1 MNVNISAKQKKFI
14 IPILILI
21 IISISVLFLL
31 KGKSNNKELENPIN
45 TPISSISDI
54 KLSIP
59 NMTDTELQE
68 ELNREMT
75 DEEQERFIANLEY
88 LQAQQLKLEEAAKHL
103 ILEDEEGNL
112 YYESDELGYVYID
125 TVPTLSE
132 EIENMTDEEFDKY
145 LEQHSQQQEESQD
158 SISVYTDSLI
168 SLDQV

>member
-1 MNVNISAKQKKFI
+1 MNVNISTKQKKFI

-21 IISISVLFLL
+21 IISISALFLL
-31 KGKSNNKELENPIN
+31 KGRDTDKELENPIN
-45 TPISSISDI
+45 TPINSISDI

-88 LQAQQLKLEEAAKHL
+88 LQAQQLKLEEAANHL

-145 LEQHSQQQEESQD
+145 LEQHSQQQEESQH
-158 SISVYTDSLI
+158 SISVYADSLI
-168 SLDQV
+168 SPDQV